1 MKLDNIL
8 INGPKEAKNI
18 LLFAHGAGS
27 SMDSVFM
34 NSIVK
39 GLNKNGIITIR
50 FEFPYMAKRRIGKN
64 TFPDKI
70 IDLCVF
76 YKNLY
81 FQVKKK
87 YPNKNIWLGGKSM
100 GARVSTI
107 VSRSID
113 VNGVIA
119 FGYPFHPINKIDKL
133 RLESLQLCGPPI
145 LIIQGTRDKFG
156 SIYEVKQ
163 YKIHKNNTIFWIEDG
178 DHSYKTLKKSKFSS
192 EESIAVAYNQ
202 ASLFIKNNKTEFIIS

>member
-18 LLFAHGAGS
+18 LLFAHGAGA
-27 SMDSVFM
+27 SMDSKFM
-34 NSIVK
+34 NSIAK

-50 FEFPYMAKRRIGKN
+50 FEFPYMEKRRSGKN

-70 IDLCVF
+70 IVLCNF

-81 FQVKKK
+81 FQVKKQ
-87 YPNKNIWLGGKSM
+87 YPDKNIWLGGKSM
-100 GARVSTI
+100 GGRVSTI
-107 VSRSID
+107 ISKSID
-113 VNGVIA
+113 VNGVIV

-133 RLESLQLCGPPI
+133 RLESLQLSGPPI

-156 SIYEVKQ
+156 SIYEVQQ
-163 YKIHKNNTIFWIEDG
+163 YKIHKNNTILWLEDG

-192 EESIAVAYNQ
+192 EEYIAKASNE
-202 ASLFIKNNKTEFIIS
+202 ASLFIKYNNTKSLLF

>member
-18 LLFAHGAGS
+18 LLFAHGAGA
-27 SMDSVFM
+27 SMDSKFM
-34 NSIVK
+34 NSIAK

-50 FEFPYMAKRRIGKN
+50 FEFPYMEKRRSGKN

-70 IDLCVF
+70 IVLCNF

-81 FQVKKK
+81 FQVKKQ
-87 YPNKNIWLGGKSM
+87 YPDKNIWLGGKSM
-100 GARVSTI
+100 GGRVSTLI
-107 VSRSID
+107 SKSID
-113 VNGVIA
+113 VNGVIV

-133 RLESLQLCGPPI
+133 RLDSLQLSGPPI

-156 SIYEVKQ
+156 SIYEVQQ
-163 YKIHKNNTIFWIEDG
+163 YKIHKNNTILWLEDG
-178 DHSYKTLKKSKFSS
+178 DHSYKTLKKSKCSS
-192 EESIAVAYNQ
+192 EEYIAKASTE
-202 ASLFIKNNKTEFIIS
+202 ASLFIKYNNTVWLY